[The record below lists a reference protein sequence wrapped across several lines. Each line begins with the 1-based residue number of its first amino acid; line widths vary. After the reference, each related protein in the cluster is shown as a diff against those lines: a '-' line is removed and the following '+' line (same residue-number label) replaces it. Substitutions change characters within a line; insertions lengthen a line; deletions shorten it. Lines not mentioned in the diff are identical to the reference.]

1 MKAADA
7 IATLEELGADQWGLV
22 TTGQAESY
30 GVTRVALGRLHADEI
45 IHRVRRGVYAL
56 PSAGHGPLQGV
67 RAAWLATSPRVTAAA
82 RVQRGDDVVVSHVS
96 AASVHGLGDL
106 IPSVHEFSSSRRRQ
120 STHPDVRFHRR
131 EVVDEDRAIVDGL
144 PVTSVL
150 RTVESLASAGT
161 DLDHLADVVRDSL
174 AKPEVR
180 PGPLARRLDR
190 VAHLYGHEG
199 GDELVAD
206 CLNRAGLPPVAANL
220 AAGSSSFKAVM
231 DSVAPRLTLDAGYL
245 DSLVRQSITPDLRAA
260 IDRTLSTVF
269 AEQMR
274 GLVEHHGAAARAM
287 QGQLGESMQRSFA
300 PFWEAQTQAMR
311 PALDALQA
319 STARSLGRALEGSSQ
334 NAQDGRRKAADGV
347 GRDDDRS
354 EDEDEEI

>member
-7 IATLEELGADQWGLV
+7 LATLEELGADQWGLV
-22 TTGQAESY
+22 TAGQAESY
-30 GVTRVALGRLHADEI
+30 GVTRVDLGRLHADEI
-45 IHRVRRGVYAL
+45 IHRVRRGVYTL

-82 RVQRGDDVVVSHVS
+82 RVQQGDDVVVSHVS

-106 IPSVHEFSSSRRRQ
+106 IPTVHEFSSSRRRQ

-150 RTVESLASAGT
+150 CTVESLASAGT

-174 AKPEVR
+174 ANPEVR
-180 PGPLARRLDR
+180 PGPLARRLDQ
-190 VAHLYGHEG
+190 VAHLYGHES

-220 AAGSSSFKAVM
+220 AAGLSSFKAVM

-269 AEQMR
+269 AEQM
-274 GLVEHHGAAARAM
+274 GDLVGHRGAATRAM
-287 QGQLGESMQRSFA
+287 HEQLGVSMQRSFA
-300 PFWEAQTQAMR
+300 PLWEAQAQAMR
-311 PALDALQA
+311 PTLDALQA
-319 STARSLGRALEGSSQ
+319 STTKSLGRALEGPSRNS
-334 NAQDGRRKAADGV
+334 QDGQSSAEGREGREDG
-347 GRDDDRS
+347 RS
-354 EDEDEEI
+354 DQEDKTI